1 MGSEMCIRDSIFG
14 EGNWKGDKYDG
25 EYKNGKR
32 EGKGTYTFSDG
43 KKYIGSFKNG
53 KMHGQ
58 GILTS
63 SSGNSYE
70 GKWEKGRYLN
80 IKSFEKDEITT
91 EENVNAVKQNLL
103 DTMD

>member
-1 MGSEMCIRDSIFG
+1 
-14 EGNWKGDKYDG
+14 
-25 EYKNGKR
+25 
-32 EGKGTYTFSDG
+32 
-43 KKYIGSFKNG
+43 
-53 KMHGQ
+53 MHGQ

-70 GKWEKGRYLN
+70 GKWEKGKYLN

-91 EENVNAVKQNLL
+91 EGNVNAVKQNLL